1 MGGGFVPPPRP
12 RARSGRFEGSFTD
25 MSERILGSDATLLE
39 LEASR
44 TFETF

>member
-1 MGGGFVPPPRP
+1 LH
-12 RARSGRFEGSFTD
+12 ARGVSRGSFTD
-25 MSERILGSDATLLE
+25 MSERILASDATLLE